1 MKKPEELREVTENV
15 LCGLTAD
22 ESLRSRIL
30 QNAAG
35 AGREERRSAFRP
47 VPALCG
53 VIAALLIAVVALNG
67 LNPVNPADPGDMNIF
82 AAGSNDT
89 RKSVLLDGIDPD
101 EVTSIEI
108 TDLGTVSGAEQ
119 CAALISLLTE
129 KAAPAGSS
137 DPSAESRLNI
147 TLAGGTVIRFS
158 VDEPVIS
165 GDGTWS
171 CPEFFDLFRQELGR

>member
-22 ESLRSRIL
+22 DSLRSRIL
-30 QNAAG
+30 QKASAAG
-35 AGREERRSAFRP
+35 QEERRSSFRP

-53 VIAALLIAVVALNG
+53 VLAALLIAVVALNG
-67 LNPVNPADPGDMNIF
+67 LNPVSPADPGDMNIF

-89 RKSVLLDGIDPD
+89 AEPVLLDGIGPD
-101 EVTSIEI
+101 EVASVEI
-108 TDLGTVSGAEQ
+108 TGLGTVSDPEK

-137 DPSAESRLNI
+137 DPSAENRLNI

-158 VDEPVIS
+158 VDEPVIT